1 MRAQRS
7 GTIVNVSSVV
17 TWAPLP
23 FSGPYTASKAALS
36 ALSETLHYELAPF
49 GVRVVL
55 IEPGPY
61 PTTRFL
67 ANMVDGLNSTA
78 TSPYADLRLS
88 YQPAIARLIRGE
100 PADAQE
106 VADGIYDA
114 VYTDTRR
121 FRHVVGAS
129 AQGIARMRQS
139 TDFEGFERFIR
150 DTLDWH
156 VGARQDDAPA
166 VVGHR

>member
-1 MRAQRS
+1 MRARGS

-55 IEPGPY
+55 VEPGPY

-67 ANMVDGLNSTA
+67 SNMVAGRNA
-78 TSPYADLRLS
+78 TPASAYAALRAS
-88 YQPAIARLIRGE
+88 YQPAIARLVASE
-100 PADAQE
+100 PADSQE
-106 VADGIYDA
+106 VADTIYDA
-114 VYTDTRR
+114 VFTESPR

-129 AQGIARMRQS
+129 AQRIVRMRQAS
-139 TDFEGFERFIR
+139 EFEDFERFIR
-150 DTLDWH
+150 GALDWQ
-156 VGARQDDAPA
+156 VGARHESASA
-166 VVGHR
+166 VPVS